1 MSSVEE
7 GAMGEAKRKRQML
20 ASIPDDVK
28 ADIAKI
34 VRSVEVD
41 RCLEGGTCVFRV
53 ITGKEVLRTLGI
65 PCRIEFGGMLYRAGE
80 DPTWDVL
87 SYCGPRNTA
96 YLDEDNFLG
105 HAWLESGDDLIDF
118 SVGDW
123 RGQSVFDNAENG
135 GRRLPP
141 RLRTKLVPPQD
152 VERGRRIIWTAPPR
166 QDFFWQPAAGLKGP
180 WKRDGEPTLGEA
192 WYGPAA
198 TTGTAELINT
208 AVARLSPALDP
219 TLPHVAECIAQLR
232 LKERL
237 RYL

>member
-1 MSSVEE
+1 
-7 GAMGEAKRKRQML
+7 MGEAKRKWQIL
-20 ASIPDDVK
+20 ARPKRIIPDDVK

-41 RCLEGGTCVFRV
+41 VKGGTCVFRV
-53 ITGKEVLRTLGI
+53 IAGKEVLHALGI
-65 PCRIEFGGMLYRAGE
+65 PCRMEFGGVLYRAGE
-80 DPTWDVL
+80 DPTWDVF
-87 SYCGPRNTA
+87 SYCGPRNTG

-105 HAWLESGDDLIDF
+105 HAWLESGEDLIDF

-152 VERGRRIIWTAPPR
+152 VERGRRIIWTALPQ
-166 QDFFWQPAAGLKGP
+166 QDFFWQRAAGLKRP
-180 WKRDGEPTLGEA
+180 WKRDGEPTLGKA
-192 WYGPAA
+192 WYGPIAHME
-198 TTGTAELINT
+198 GTSELINT
-208 AVARLSPALDP
+208 AVARLSSALDL
-219 TLPHVAECIAQLR
+219 TVPHLAECIARLR

-237 RYL
+237 RCL